1 MRREDEEG
9 GRELTCMWGSPDPGS
24 SYLSNNYGLS
34 TSCGSD
40 TVCMLRTQQ
49 CSQVLKG
56 LMLNKDFDDDQHHG
70 QQLGVGAWNDIKCAG
85 GGCCFSCGAIP
96 DGISGK
102 VRFEQS
108 PEGGE
113 GALWRSRGRASS
125 SRNSQ
130 CQGLRLVCLSR
141 KEAEKAEVQ
150 CLGRWGWRRQKS
162 GRGTHCGGLGSRG
175 GV

>member
-1 MRREDEEG
+1 MVQT
-9 GRELTCMWGSPDPGS
+9 LF
-24 SYLSNNYGLS
+24 
-34 TSCGSD
+34 
-40 TVCMLRTQQ
+40 CMLRTQQ